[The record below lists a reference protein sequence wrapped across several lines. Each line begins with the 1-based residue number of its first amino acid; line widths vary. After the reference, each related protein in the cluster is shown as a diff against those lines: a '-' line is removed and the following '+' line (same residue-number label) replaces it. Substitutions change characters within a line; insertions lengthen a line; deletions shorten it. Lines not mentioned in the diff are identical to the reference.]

1 MGARASPVAR
11 FVLVGSRRWCTG
23 WPLASAYGGERPTEA
38 PVGFCAWRDTPHWRG
53 GEIPVVTE
61 EALSSRSPR
70 GVTIL
75 CVGDDGLCL

>member
-11 FVLVGSRRWCTG
+11 FVLVDSRRWCTG
-23 WPLASAYGGERPTEA
+23 WPLASAYGGEQLTEA
-38 PVGFCAWRDTPHWRG
+38 QVGFGAWRDTPHIGG

-61 EALSSRSPR
+61 ALSSRSPK